1 MCVQLWKI
9 RRFSPPTAH
18 RPLQHVIRFY
28 WARILQRLGVP
39 AAHFGYVFNM
49 LSTFLCILQHYRMC
63 QSAAAMLSFASD
75 SIYVCV
81 FVRVCMWDAVTLTVN
96 AVRQVTNV
104 HINGC
109 VKNVAES

>member
-1 MCVQLWKI
+1 VEILAL
-9 RRFSPPTAH
+9 STPTH
-18 RPLQHVIRFY
+18 IVRFY
-28 WARILQRLGVP
+28 RARSIPQILAVP

-63 QSAAAMLSFASD
+63 QSAAVMLCFFQSIAFIYIYTC
-75 SIYVCV
+75 IYVHL
-81 FVRVCMWDAVTLTVN
+81 CMCNAFTLTVN

>member
-1 MCVQLWKI
+1 MHWWKFLE
-9 RRFSPPTAH
+9 FSTPTH
-18 RPLQHVIRFY
+18 IVRFY
-28 WARILQRLGVP
+28 WARSIPQRLAVP

-63 QSAAAMLSFASD
+63 QSAAVILCCFQSLAF
-75 SIYVCV
+75 IYIYIYLYIHL
-81 FVRVCMWDAVTLTVN
+81 CMCNAFTLTVN